1 MAPADVPE
9 IPSIWSQGSSKNRS
23 STPQVNAPCAPPPYS
38 ARSMRMGARSANADS
53 WLFSQR
59 LRHAHRLHHP
69 DAKKT
74 NLTVNHKL
82 HFAGCQAASSLL
94 SVHESTFRGRPQKTL
109 EVARDGFDA
118 CPRNVRVME

>member
-9 IPSIWSQGSSKNRS
+9 IPSIWSQGSSNNRS
-23 STPQVNAPCAPPPYS
+23 STPQAHHHLAAPAYENGFAICQSRLSAVLTAARTCPDDLTKPTSPP
-38 ARSMRMGARSANADS
+38 
-53 WLFSQR
+53 
-59 LRHAHRLHHP
+59 
-69 DAKKT
+69 AKKT

-82 HFAGCQAASSLL
+82 HFAGCHAASSLL
-94 SVHESTFRGRPQKTL
+94 SVRESTFRARPQKPL